1 MENRNAVIIKTSIIG
16 IATNV
21 LLAIFK
27 AIVGLL
33 ANSIAVVLDAI
44 NNLSDAMSSIIT
56 IVGTKLA
63 GKSPD
68 KKHPLGY
75 GRVEYLSATL
85 ISFIVLYAGIASLR
99 ESIKA
104 IISSSKPDYSTLTLV
119 IIIVGVVTKIILGRY
134 VKSVGVKMNSAS
146 LINSGEDATLDSI
159 ISASTLVAAVIYL
172 LFHISLE
179 AYLGA
184 VISIIIIKSA
194 IEMLRDSLSDILG
207 ERVAGELSKKV
218 KKVINSFDGIY
229 GSYDLVLNS
238 YGPNR
243 YIGSVHIEVAD
254 YMQVDELDELSRKI
268 AKKVYDETGVILT
281 GIGVYAF
288 NTKDNEVAKMR
299 TDITHLVMAHEGV
312 IQVHGFYV
320 NKEEKR
326 IQLDVI
332 FDFSID
338 RDHLYKHI
346 YKDIEEAYPGY
357 TIVMQLDSDV
367 SD

>member
-104 IISSSKPDYSTLTLV
+104 IISPTKPDYSTLTLV

-134 VKSVGVKMNSAS
+134 VKSVGVRFYYFCFNTCCGSD
-146 LINSGEDATLDSI
+146 LFTLP
-159 ISASTLVAAVIYL
+159 YL
-172 LFHISLE
+172 P
-179 AYLGA
+179 
-184 VISIIIIKSA
+184 
-194 IEMLRDSLSDILG
+194 RSLSWCC
-207 ERVAGELSKKV
+207 
-218 KKVINSFDGIY
+218 Y
-229 GSYDLVLNS
+229 LNN
-238 YGPNR
+238 Y
-243 YIGSVHIEVAD
+243 YQEC
-254 YMQVDELDELSRKI
+254 Y
-268 AKKVYDETGVILT
+268 
-281 GIGVYAF
+281 
-288 NTKDNEVAKMR
+288 
-299 TDITHLVMAHEGV
+299 
-312 IQVHGFYV
+312 
-320 NKEEKR
+320 
-326 IQLDVI
+326 
-332 FDFSID
+332 
-338 RDHLYKHI
+338 
-346 YKDIEEAYPGY
+346 
-357 TIVMQLDSDV
+357 
-367 SD
+367 

>member
-1 MENRNAVIIKTSIIG
+1 
-16 IATNV
+16 
-21 LLAIFK
+21 
-27 AIVGLL
+27 
-33 ANSIAVVLDAI
+33 
-44 NNLSDAMSSIIT
+44 
-56 IVGTKLA
+56 
-63 GKSPD
+63 
-68 KKHPLGY
+68 
-75 GRVEYLSATL
+75 
-85 ISFIVLYAGIASLR
+85 
-99 ESIKA
+99 
-104 IISSSKPDYSTLTLV
+104 
-119 IIIVGVVTKIILGRY
+119 
-134 VKSVGVKMNSAS
+134 MNSAS

>member
-104 IISSSKPDYSTLTLV
+104 IISPTKPDYSTLTLV

-338 RDHLYKHI
+338 RDHLYRHI
-346 YKDIEEAYPGY
+346 YKDIEEAYPDY

>member
-99 ESIKA
+99 ESIKT
-104 IISSSKPDYSTLTLV
+104 IISPTKPDYSTLTLV

-146 LINSGEDATLDSI
+146 LINSGEDATLDS
-159 ISASTLVAAVIYL
+159 
-172 LFHISLE
+172 
-179 AYLGA
+179 
-184 VISIIIIKSA
+184 
-194 IEMLRDSLSDILG
+194 
-207 ERVAGELSKKV
+207 
-218 KKVINSFDGIY
+218 
-229 GSYDLVLNS
+229 
-238 YGPNR
+238 
-243 YIGSVHIEVAD
+243 
-254 YMQVDELDELSRKI
+254 
-268 AKKVYDETGVILT
+268 
-281 GIGVYAF
+281 
-288 NTKDNEVAKMR
+288 
-299 TDITHLVMAHEGV
+299 TDC
-312 IQVHGFYV
+312 
-320 NKEEKR
+320 
-326 IQLDVI
+326 
-332 FDFSID
+332 
-338 RDHLYKHI
+338 
-346 YKDIEEAYPGY
+346 
-357 TIVMQLDSDV
+357 
-367 SD
+367 

>member
-27 AIVGLL
+27 AVVGLL

-104 IISSSKPDYSTLTLV
+104 IISPSKPDYSTLTLV
-119 IIIVGVVTKIILGRY
+119 IIIVGVVTKIILGKY
-134 VKSVGVKMNSAS
+134 VKGVGVKMNSAS

-172 LFHISLE
+172 VFHISLE

-184 VISIIIIKSA
+184 VISLIIIKSA
-194 IEMLRDSLSDILG
+194 IEMLRDS
-207 ERVAGELSKKV
+207 
-218 KKVINSFDGIY
+218 
-229 GSYDLVLNS
+229 
-238 YGPNR
+238 
-243 YIGSVHIEVAD
+243 
-254 YMQVDELDELSRKI
+254 
-268 AKKVYDETGVILT
+268 
-281 GIGVYAF
+281 
-288 NTKDNEVAKMR
+288 
-299 TDITHLVMAHEGV
+299 
-312 IQVHGFYV
+312 
-320 NKEEKR
+320 
-326 IQLDVI
+326 
-332 FDFSID
+332 
-338 RDHLYKHI
+338 
-346 YKDIEEAYPGY
+346 
-357 TIVMQLDSDV
+357 
-367 SD
+367 

>member
-85 ISFIVLYAGIASLR
+85 I
-99 ESIKA
+99 
-104 IISSSKPDYSTLTLV
+104 PDYSTLTLV

-243 YIGSVHIEVAD
+243 YIGSVHIEVVD

>member
-104 IISSSKPDYSTLTLV
+104 IILV

>member
-1 MENRNAVIIKTSIIG
+1 MIVHNLKERENRNAVIIKTSIIG

-104 IISSSKPDYSTLTLV
+104 IISPTKPDYSTLTLV

-146 LINSGEDATLDSI
+146 FTLP
-159 ISASTLVAAVIYL
+159 YL
-172 LFHISLE
+172 P
-179 AYLGA
+179 
-184 VISIIIIKSA
+184 
-194 IEMLRDSLSDILG
+194 RSLSWCC
-207 ERVAGELSKKV
+207 
-218 KKVINSFDGIY
+218 Y
-229 GSYDLVLNS
+229 LNN
-238 YGPNR
+238 Y
-243 YIGSVHIEVAD
+243 YQEC
-254 YMQVDELDELSRKI
+254 Y
-268 AKKVYDETGVILT
+268 
-281 GIGVYAF
+281 
-288 NTKDNEVAKMR
+288 
-299 TDITHLVMAHEGV
+299 
-312 IQVHGFYV
+312 
-320 NKEEKR
+320 
-326 IQLDVI
+326 
-332 FDFSID
+332 
-338 RDHLYKHI
+338 
-346 YKDIEEAYPGY
+346 
-357 TIVMQLDSDV
+357 
-367 SD
+367 

>member
-104 IISSSKPDYSTLTLV
+104 IIISDYYCWCCD
-119 IIIVGVVTKIILGRY
+119 K
-134 VKSVGVKMNSAS
+134 
-146 LINSGEDATLDSI
+146 D
-159 ISASTLVAAVIYL
+159 YL
-172 LFHISLE
+172 
-179 AYLGA
+179 
-184 VISIIIIKSA
+184 
-194 IEMLRDSLSDILG
+194 
-207 ERVAGELSKKV
+207 
-218 KKVINSFDGIY
+218 
-229 GSYDLVLNS
+229 
-238 YGPNR
+238 
-243 YIGSVHIEVAD
+243 
-254 YMQVDELDELSRKI
+254 RKI
-268 AKKVYDETGVILT
+268 CKECWCK
-281 GIGVYAF
+281 
-288 NTKDNEVAKMR
+288 NE
-299 TDITHLVMAHEGV
+299 
-312 IQVHGFYV
+312 
-320 NKEEKR
+320 
-326 IQLDVI
+326 
-332 FDFSID
+332 FSFT
-338 RDHLYKHI
+338 Y
-346 YKDIEEAYPGY
+346 
-357 TIVMQLDSDV
+357 
-367 SD
+367 